1 MKKIK
6 KYALILLLSFASI
19 FSVGFVDNYFEIS
32 KNLDI
37 FSSLYKEL
45 NIYYVD
51 ETSGDSFM
59 IIGKTTILVFD
70 DCLCGK

>member
-6 KYALILLLSFASI
+6 KYFIIGLSLASI
-19 FSVGFVDNYFEIS
+19 LSLGFVDNFFEIS

-51 ETSGDSFM
+51 ETDAGD
-59 IIGKTTILVFD
+59 L
-70 DCLCGK
+70 